1 MSERRKTH
9 NGRDVDGHF
18 KVKQTDVEATLADPA
33 GEEFIRDD
41 VRLGGAVAD
50 TGPQA
55 GASGERVERLIDE
68 NRYDVDHL
76 VGRDQKSGKGGQKRR
91 AGRRRGNH

>member
-1 MSERRKTH
+1 MSERNKTH

-18 KVKQTDVEATLADPA
+18 KVKQTDVEDTLEDPA
-33 GEEFIRDD
+33 GADFIRDD

-55 GASGERVERLIDE
+55 GAAGEHVEQLIDE
-68 NRYDVDHL
+68 NKYEVDHL
-76 VGRDQKSGKGGQKRR
+76 VGRDREGADGKKKR
-91 AGRRRGNH
+91 AGKHRGSH

>member
-1 MSERRKTH
+1 MSERHKTH
-9 NGRDVDGHF
+9 NGRDVDGNF
-18 KVKQTDVEATLADPA
+18 RVKQADVEDTLEDPA
-33 GEEFIRDD
+33 GTDIIRDD

-55 GASGERVERLIDE
+55 GASGERVERLVEE

-76 VGRDQKSGKGGQKRR
+76 VGRDRAHKSQRPRRPGKHKG
-91 AGRRRGNH
+91 

>member
-9 NGRDVDGHF
+9 NGRDTDGHF
-18 KVKQTDVEATLADPA
+18 KVKQTDVEDTLADPS

-41 VRLGGAVAD
+41 IRLGGAVAD

-68 NRYDVDHL
+68 NKFEVDHL
-76 VGRDQKSGKGGQKRR
+76 VGRDRDSPTGSRKRRSGKSRGG
-91 AGRRRGNH
+91 H

>member
-18 KVKQTDVEATLADPA
+18 KVKQTDVEDTLEDPA
-33 GEEFIRDD
+33 GVDFIRDD

-55 GASGERVERLIDE
+55 GTSGEQVERLIDE
-68 NRYDVDHL
+68 NQYDVDHL
-76 VGRDQKSGKGGQKRR
+76 VGRDREDAEGKKRR
-91 AGRRRGNH
+91 AGKHRGNH

>member
-9 NGRDVDGHF
+9 NGREQGGNF
-18 KVKQTDVEATLADPA
+18 RVKQEDFEDKRDDVEGPDLV
-33 GEEFIRDD
+33 RDD

-55 GASGERVERLIDE
+55 GQRGDHVQELVDE
-68 NRYDVDHL
+68 NREITEKT
-76 VGRDQKSGKGGQKRR
+76 GEFN
-91 AGRRRGNH
+91 RGL

>member
-18 KVKQTDVEATLADPA
+18 KVKQTDVEDTLETPEGTD
-33 GEEFIRDD
+33 FIRDD

-55 GASGERVERLIDE
+55 GASGEHVERLIDE
-68 NRYDVDHL
+68 NRYEVDHL
-76 VGRDQKSGKGGQKRR
+76 VGRDHESGSGGKRRSGKH
-91 AGRRRGNH
+91 RGNH